1 MLQMINKHVELG
13 KSPALLGSPKWG
25 SNINLAYKRRKQ

>member
-1 MLQMINKHVELG
+1 MINNNVEIG
-13 KSPALLGSPKWG
+13 ESPALLGLPIRE